1 MSYKYFSCSKPPV
14 TLFIDPAGEQ
24 RLDPLAALCLQWF
37 CPRTSKEI
45 PLILLVML
53 RIGRMFIHV
62 GGGEDPGVL
71 LSPLVVMM
79 KIYQSESCP

>member
-1 MSYKYFSCSKPPV
+1 MSLVVVLSENK
-14 TLFIDPAGEQ
+14 LE
-24 RLDPLAALCLQWF
+24 
-37 CPRTSKEI
+37 SKES